1 VQPTPRPHPL
11 PVLLALAATLAAGL
25 PARRA
30 RGDEPTPMR
39 AEARARYE
47 EGLGHYGA
55 GRYPAAIA
63 ALQAAYAIDPRREIL
78 FAEAQA
84 TRLGG
89 DCPRAMA
96 LYERFLATDPP
107 ARQVEATQLALNRC
121 RQALAAA
128 PVRPPAEPGPRQPPP
143 GTGLRAPAPPPASRG
158 PWYRDVTGGVLAAGA
173 LACAGVAT
181 GFLWAAHRADQRAR
195 QPGIDYGTFESP
207 RQLAERR
214 MAVGAAALAAGVA
227 LGMAASGRYLWLRY
241 SAGPATGGGLALGGR
256 F

>member
-1 VQPTPRPHPL
+1 VQPTPRPRPL
-11 PVLLALAATLAAGL
+11 PVLLALAAILAAGL
-25 PARRA
+25 PARTA

-55 GRYPAAIA
+55 GRYAAAIA

-84 TRLGG
+84 TRLAG

-128 PVRPPAEPGPRQPPP
+128 TARPPADPAPPQQP
-143 GTGLRAPAPPPASRG
+143 GTGLRAPVLPPAPRG
-158 PWYRDVTGGVLAAGA
+158 PWYRDVTGGVLAGGA

-207 RQLAERR
+207 RRLAERR
-214 MAVGAAALAAGVA
+214 MAVGGAALVAGVA